1 MRKWKINSINL
12 MFPIQVIV
20 ALVLGYTGLVDWWV
34 ILFVWVMVLDITVT
48 FE

>member
-12 MFPIQVIV
+12 MFPIHIAVT
-20 ALVLGYTGLVDWWV
+20 LVLGYTGLVDWWV